1 MVITN
6 NNKASRPTKV
16 NGTAFYPNHSK
27 ELWASLVKKN
37 DWNVLEYN
45 IVEGNYANVAETF
58 ADITQIQFRFLVN
71 YDNTNYPGSLSD
83 TNTHIIYFD
92 DIELV
97 E

>member
-1 MVITN
+1 MKTD
-6 NNKASRPTKV
+6 
-16 NGTAFYPNHSK
+16 
-27 ELWASLVKKN
+27 

-45 IVEGNYANVAETF
+45 IVTGNYANVAETM
-58 ADITQIQFRFLVN
+58 ADVTQVQFRLLVN

-83 TNTHIIYFD
+83 TNTHIVYVD